1 MIIFH
6 PIKCKCS
13 CHKIFIANIAGAD
26 YDRVN
31 LLGGIDCPDCQEKKI
46 KIAERKEDGNKR

>member
-13 CHKIFIANIAGAD
+13 CGKSHTANIAGEQL
-26 YDRVN
+26 DRLDLRN
-31 LLGGIDCPDCQEKKI
+31 IDCPDCQEKKI
-46 KIAERKEDGNKR
+46 KIAERKEDGNKK